1 MSKFISIGGKFAGV
15 EKYEKKNNVIS
26 FYIKYKDLDNKTV
39 REKVGEGS
47 EGRPIFVYKNRDVI
61 IDKHPKKQKIMLG
74 YQTPNGVEWYTDDEA
89 LLVWKIL
96 LQNKATVGE
105 RLYEYH
111 CEDFAF

>member
-1 MSKFISIGGKFAGV
+1 MDKNKSEKQKMSKKEEFV
-15 EKYEKKNNVIS
+15 KY
-26 FYIKYKDLDNKTV
+26 
-39 REKVGEGS
+39 REKIYKGS
-47 EGRPIFVYKNRDVI
+47 EGSPIFVYKNRDVI